1 MISFTPHPEIALNE
15 KDFDSA
21 KHKACY
27 RGDYVR
33 IFEDIKKGVLP
44 EVSVCRT
51 LILQDLWFIVYFV
64 MEVRDA
70 NHPHWVKTC
79 QMVEKGPKSDTLDIW
94 ARYHGKSSIIT
105 IAETLQYELKNPE
118 HCTGILAYSR
128 PAAKKFLRI
137 IKSTCE
143 RSDMLKQAFPDV
155 MWQKPESQSPKWSED
170 DGLVFKRQGA
180 SRGESSVEAWGL
192 TEGMPTG
199 RHFERLVF
207 DDLETEDIRESPD
220 MLNKVFEKF
229 QMAGNLGTG
238 RDTDITRVIGTYYS
252 YFGPNVKI
260 RDMKYPD
267 ERSIYKTRLI
277 PASDNGTREGNPIL
291 LEPKSWEKA
300 KTSKFFNSQ
309 QLCDP
314 TPLSDIILNPTY
326 LKPIEHKFI
335 PKDIYKFMVIDQAG
349 DDKENSTSGDS
360 WSIGC
365 IGIKPCIDEIGA
377 SDVYLLDLIAGKMT
391 HAEAINH
398 IVQVYV
404 RNGIVMQLGV
414 EKVGLSTTEIHIVGA
429 LRARGRYI
437 SIDNRNLVLLKPAGR
452 SKEQRI
458 EAALQW
464 PLTNGKLFYSTDIPD
479 HYIDMIKEEMLKFP
493 FYHVDILDMWAYAYD
508 MFKEFRFM
516 GVPEEDEDDDSNV
529 IPIETGRS
537 KLGGY

>member
-1 MISFTPHPEIALNE
+1 
-15 KDFDSA
+15 
-21 KHKACY
+21 
-27 RGDYVR
+27 
-33 IFEDIKKGVLP
+33 
-44 EVSVCRT
+44 
-51 LILQDLWFIVYFV
+51 
-64 MEVRDA
+64 
-70 NHPHWVKTC
+70 
-79 QMVEKGPKSDTLDIW
+79 
-94 ARYHGKSSIIT
+94 
-105 IAETLQYELKNPE
+105 
-118 HCTGILAYSR
+118 
-128 PAAKKFLRI
+128 
-137 IKSTCE
+137 
-143 RSDMLKQAFPDV
+143 
-155 MWQKPESQSPKWSED
+155 
-170 DGLVFKRQGA
+170 
-180 SRGESSVEAWGL
+180 
-192 TEGMPTG
+192 
-199 RHFERLVF
+199 
-207 DDLETEDIRESPD
+207 
-220 MLNKVFEKF
+220 
-229 QMAGNLGTG
+229 
-238 RDTDITRVIGTYYS
+238 
-252 YFGPNVKI
+252 
-260 RDMKYPD
+260 
-267 ERSIYKTRLI
+267 
-277 PASDNGTREGNPIL
+277 
-291 LEPKSWEKA
+291 
-300 KTSKFFNSQ
+300 
-309 QLCDP
+309 
-314 TPLSDIILNPTY
+314 
-326 LKPIEHKFI
+326 
-335 PKDIYKFMVIDQAG
+335 MVIDQAG